1 MQKPEMILFDF
12 GHTLAFEQAFDQ
24 VQGYAAMFAH
34 IKDNPEGL
42 TPEDIYQEY
51 KNLFGC
57 EKAIRNEYEV
67 YITDEAKQDLIF
79 GLHGITFDADRETLQ
94 RLYFDGTAPT
104 EPMPY
109 AAEALAQLREMGM
122 RTGVISN
129 TSFPAHAHVARL
141 KKHFPEHPFE
151 FLLSSSDCVLCKP
164 NPAMFRLALRM
175 ANLPAEKV
183 WYVGDNPIA
192 DGIGANSAGIFPVW
206 VTGVKQCLYP
216 VSQEP
221 PACEHLEVHSLM
233 EMVEILNTL

>member
-24 VQGYAAMFAH
+24 VKGYAAMFEH

-42 TPEDIYQEY
+42 TPEDVYAEY
-51 KNLFGC
+51 RNLFGC
-57 EKAIRNEYEV
+57 EKAIRSEYEV
-67 YITDEAKQDLIF
+67 YLTDEAKQDLIF
-79 GLHGITFDADRETLQ
+79 GLHGITFDADRKTLQ
-94 RLYFDGTAPT
+94 KLYFDGTAPT

-109 AAEALAQLREMGM
+109 AREALAELRKMGM

-129 TSFPAHAHVARL
+129 TSFPAHVHVSRL
-141 KKHFPEHPFE
+141 YEHFPEHPFE
-151 FLLSSSDCVLCKP
+151 FLLSSADCVLCKP
-164 NPAMFRLALRM
+164 NPAMFRLACVK

-192 DGIGANSAGIFPVW
+192 DGHGANSAGIFPVW

-216 VSQEP
+216 VSPEP

-233 EMVEILNTL
+233 EMVEVLKNL